1 MNERKTNFG
10 RGIEILIAE
19 DSPTQAEQLEHCLS
33 ARGYSVS
40 MAGDGK
46 QALAAALENK
56 PDMLITDVVMPEM
69 DGYEL
74 CRKIKSSE
82 TLKDIPVVLL
92 TSLSRPQDILRGLEC
107 GADSFIRKPYDDKYL
122 ASRVE
127 YILVNQELRK
137 TERLQVGV
145 QLQFGGQAHFIT
157 AEKQQILDLLISTYE
172 GAVQINEELETKQRE
187 LARERDLLHT
197 LMDNVPDFIHFKD
210 TAGHF
215 TTINRALA
223 RALGISKPADALGET
238 DFNHFPETYAKQT
251 LADEQEVLRTGQ
263 PLVGKVEEIH
273 LRNKLPVWIST
284 TKMVVRD
291 LDGKAIGTFGV
302 SRDITESK
310 HAEQELQ
317 LAKEN
322 LEGRV
327 AERTSELAQ
336 ANAQLQIELAE
347 RKRAEEQVR
356 KLNEDLERR
365 VAERTVQLVSA
376 NQELDAFSYSVSH
389 DLRAPLRH
397 ISGFTGMLAAKHS
410 SQLGPDA
417 QELLRLIQEGSQKMD
432 VMIGDLLNLARLDR
446 REAVSK
452 MTPLNSLVEDVV
464 KDLGSEI
471 AGRKIDWRIGSLP
484 AVNCDP
490 GLLQQ
495 AFANLLSNAVK
506 YTRGRERAVIEVGQM
521 TIDGEAVIYVRD
533 NGAGFD
539 PKYAGKLFGV
549 FQRLHTAE
557 EFEGTGVGLAT
568 VQRIIRKH
576 GGRVWAEAEREKG
589 ATFYFTLGEN
599 HDQKLAADPVWV

>member
-1 MNERKTNFG
+1 MSMDERRTNVSK
-10 RGIEILIAE
+10 GIEILIAE
-19 DSPTQAEQLEHCLS
+19 DSPTQAEQLKHYLS
-33 ARGYSVS
+33 ARGYSVRT
-40 MAGDGK
+40 AGDGK

-56 PDMLITDVVMPEM
+56 PAMLITDVVMPEM
-69 DGYEL
+69 DGYTL
-74 CRKIKSSE
+74 CRKIKSSK

-92 TSLSRPQDILRGLEC
+92 TSLSRPQDILKGLEC

-122 ASRVE
+122 VSRVE
-127 YILVNQELRK
+127 YILANQELRK

-145 QLQFGGQAHFIT
+145 QLQFAGQAHFIT

-187 LARERDLLHT
+187 LARERDLLHI
-197 LMDNVPDFIHFKD
+197 LMDNVPDFIYFKD
-210 TAGHF
+210 TAGRF

-223 RALGISKPADALGET
+223 RALGISKPEDALGET
-238 DFNHFPETYAKQT
+238 DFEYFAEAYAQRT
-251 LADEQEVLRTGQ
+251 LADEQDVLRTGQ

-273 LRNKLPVWIST
+273 LRDKLPVWIST

-291 LDGKAIGTFGV
+291 LDGKIIGTFGV

-317 LAKEN
+317 LAKES
-322 LEGRV
+322 LENRV
-327 AERTSELAQ
+327 AERTSELGQ
-336 ANAQLQIELAE
+336 ANEQLQIELVE

-356 KLNEDLERR
+356 RLNEDLEHR
-365 VAERTVQLVSA
+365 VAERTVQLVAA
-376 NQELDAFSYSVSH
+376 NKELDAFSYSVSH

-397 ISGFTGMLAAKHS
+397 INGFSQMLVAKHS
-410 SQLGPDA
+410 SQLGPEA
-417 QELLRLIQEGSQKMD
+417 QQLLELIQEGSQKMNL
-432 VMIGDLLNLARLDR
+432 MIDDLLNLARLDR

-452 MTPLNSLVEDVV
+452 MTPLNSLVEDVL
-464 KDLGSEI
+464 KDLKSEI
-471 AGRKIDWRIGSLP
+471 DGRKIDWHIGSLP

-506 YTRGRERAVIEVGQM
+506 YTRRREHAVIEVDQM

-539 PKYAGKLFGV
+539 SKYASKLFGA

-576 GGRVWAEAEREKG
+576 GGRVWAEAERDKG
-589 ATFYFTLGEN
+589 ATFYFTLSE
-599 HDQKLAADPVWV
+599 KL

>member
-1 MNERKTNFG
+1 MDERRTNVSN
-10 RGIEILIAE
+10 GIEILIAE
-19 DSPTQAEQLEHCLS
+19 DSPTQAEQLKHYLS

-40 MAGDGK
+40 LAVDGK
-46 QALAAALENK
+46 QALAAALANK
-56 PDMLITDVVMPEM
+56 PAMLITDVVMPEM
-69 DGYEL
+69 DGYTL
-74 CRKIKSSE
+74 CSKVKSSK
-82 TLKDIPVVLL
+82 TLQDVPVVLL
-92 TSLSRPQDILRGLEC
+92 TSLSRPQDILKGLEC

-122 ASRVE
+122 VSRVE
-127 YILVNQELRK
+127 YILANQELRK
-137 TERLQVGV
+137 TDRLKAGV

-197 LMDNVPDFIHFKD
+197 LMDNVPDFISFKD
-210 TAGHF
+210 TAGRF
-215 TTINRALA
+215 TTINGALA
-223 RALGISKPADALGET
+223 RTLGISRPEDALGDT
-238 DFNHFPETYAKQT
+238 DFDYFTEAFAQQT
-251 LADEQEVLRTGQ
+251 LADEQDVLRTGK

-273 LRNKLPVWIST
+273 LRNKLPAWIST

-291 LDGKAIGTFGV
+291 LDGKIIGTFGV

-322 LEGRV
+322 LESRV

-336 ANAQLQIELAE
+336 ANEQLQIELAE

-365 VAERTVQLVSA
+365 VAERTVQLVAA
-376 NQELDAFSYSVSH
+376 NKELDAFSYSVSH
-389 DLRAPLRH
+389 DLRTPLRH
-397 ISGFTGMLAAKHS
+397 ISGFTDVLVAEHS
-410 SQLGPDA
+410 SQLGPEA
-417 QELLRLIQEGSQKMD
+417 QELLKFIQDGSQKMNL
-432 VMIGDLLNLARLDR
+432 MIGDLLNLARLDR
-446 REAVSK
+446 LEVVSK
-452 MTPLNSLVEDVV
+452 MTPLNSLVEDVLQ
-464 KDLGSEI
+464 DLKSEI
-471 AGRKIDWRIGSLP
+471 DGRKIDWHIGSLP
-484 AVNCDP
+484 TVNCDP

-495 AFANLLSNAVK
+495 AFTNLLSNAVK
-506 YTRGRERAVIEVGQM
+506 YTRRREHAVIEVDQM

-539 PKYAGKLFGV
+539 SKYAGKLFGA
-549 FQRLHTAE
+549 FQRFHTAE

-576 GGRVWAEAEREKG
+576 GGRIWAEAECGKG
-589 ATFYFTLGEN
+589 ATFYFTLSE
-599 HDQKLAADPVWV
+599 KL

>member
-1 MNERKTNFG
+1 MDERRTNVSN
-10 RGIEILIAE
+10 GIEILIAE
-19 DSPTQAEQLEHCLS
+19 DSPTQAEQLKHYLS

-40 MAGDGK
+40 LAVDGK
-46 QALAAALENK
+46 QALAAALANK
-56 PDMLITDVVMPEM
+56 PAMLITDVVMPEM
-69 DGYEL
+69 DGYTL
-74 CRKIKSSE
+74 CSKVKSSK
-82 TLKDIPVVLL
+82 TLQDVPVVLL
-92 TSLSRPQDILRGLEC
+92 TSLSRPQDILKGLEC

-122 ASRVE
+122 VSRVE
-127 YILVNQELRK
+127 YILANQELRK
-137 TERLQVGV
+137 TDRLKAGV

-197 LMDNVPDFIHFKD
+197 LMDNVPDFISFKD
-210 TAGHF
+210 TAGRF
-215 TTINRALA
+215 TTINGALA
-223 RALGISKPADALGET
+223 RTLGISRPEDALGDT
-238 DFNHFPETYAKQT
+238 DFDYFTEAFAQQT
-251 LADEQEVLRTGQ
+251 LADEQDVLRTGK

-273 LRNKLPVWIST
+273 LRNKLPAWIST

-291 LDGKAIGTFGV
+291 LDGKIIGTFGV

-322 LEGRV
+322 LESRV

-336 ANAQLQIELAE
+336 ANEQLQIELAE

-365 VAERTVQLVSA
+365 VAERTVQLVAA
-376 NQELDAFSYSVSH
+376 NKELDAFSYSVSH
-389 DLRAPLRH
+389 DLRTPLRH
-397 ISGFTGMLAAKHS
+397 ISGFTDVLVAEHS
-410 SQLGPDA
+410 SQLGPEA
-417 QELLRLIQEGSQKMD
+417 QELLKFIQDGSQKMNL
-432 VMIGDLLNLARLDR
+432 MIGDLLNLARLDR
-446 REAVSK
+446 LEAVSK
-452 MTPLNSLVEDVV
+452 MTPLNSLVEDVLQ
-464 KDLGSEI
+464 DLKSEI
-471 AGRKIDWRIGSLP
+471 DGRKIDWHIGSLP
-484 AVNCDP
+484 TVNCDP

-495 AFANLLSNAVK
+495 AFTNLLSNAVK
-506 YTRGRERAVIEVGQM
+506 YTRRREHAVIEVDQM

-539 PKYAGKLFGV
+539 SKYAGKLFGA
-549 FQRLHTAE
+549 FQRFHTTE

-576 GGRVWAEAEREKG
+576 GGRIWAEAECGKG
-589 ATFYFTLGEN
+589 ATFYFTLSE
-599 HDQKLAADPVWV
+599 KL